1 MTPDQLI
8 KELGLQPHPEGG
20 HFCETFRDEA
30 AGEEERAHSTAIY
43 YLLKAGERS
52 HWHRVDATEIW
63 HWYAG
68 DPLRLSVATDST
80 EDPRHTTLGPNIPAG
95 ERPQGIVRKDEW
107 QAAEPLGDWT
117 LASGPSQACIDAG
130 GPSRTVIVPTKPQS
144 YGTMQYARTVDLES
158 KEVVLTF
165 DDGPDPNVTPSIL
178 DTLDKYCVKAT
189 FFFTGHRAERY
200 PHLVR
205 EAARR
210 GHTIASHSYSHPNNL
225 RRLSWNRA
233 TRQITRGIAEIQEA
247 LDGDPKTAHIDVA
260 PFFRFPGLNHSSAL
274 RGWLAARDIS
284 TFSCDVGTDD
294 WRRISSRAVVYRA
307 VRNIRSKSGGIVIF
321 HDTKQ
326 RTAAALPFV
335 LQRLRSEGYRV
346 AHMVPERDLPEEPLP
361 ANEPSADG
369 TLAETPA
376 LETPTDLSLSSAL

>member
-1 MTPDQLI
+1 MRQT
-8 KELGLQPHPEGG
+8 
-20 HFCETFRDEA
+20 
-30 AGEEERAHSTAIY
+30 
-43 YLLKAGERS
+43 LLSLCALALAFA
-52 HWHRVDATEIW
+52 V
-63 HWYAG
+63 
-68 DPLRLSVATDST
+68 
-80 EDPRHTTLGPNIPAG
+80 HTT
-95 ERPQGIVRKDEW
+95 
-107 QAAEPLGDWT
+107 AE
-117 LASGPSQACIDAG
+117 ASGASQACIDAG
-130 GPSRTVIVPTKPQS
+130 GPSRTVIVPTKAQS
-144 YGTMQYARTVDLES
+144 YGTMQYARTVGLAP
-158 KEVVLTF
+158 KEVILTF
-165 DDGPDPNVTPSIL
+165 DDGPDPDVTPSIL
-178 DTLDKYCVKAT
+178 DTLDAYCVKAT

-233 TRQITRGIAEIQEA
+233 TRQITRGIAEIEAA
-247 LDGDPKTAHIDVA
+247 LDGSPETAHIDVA

-294 WRRISSRAVVYRA
+294 WRRISSRAVVHRA

-346 AHMVPERDLPEEPLP
+346 AHMVPEGDLPIDE
-361 ANEPSADG
+361 

-376 LETPTDLSLSSAL
+376 LEASPDLSLSSAL